1 MAEFWLTYQRVPFVS
16 SVSFGFLA
24 ALHFLR
30 PRAALKERKAMEK
43 AFQERHGGSC
53 GEVLNR
59 VSVPGVVCDT
69 SFPDLCPVDEC
80 ALVIANSTSSQCP
93 LS

>member
-1 MAEFWLTYQRVPFVS
+1 MLGWAHVLVDLSESAFRFIL
-16 SVSFGFLA
+16 FLA

-53 GEVLNR
+53 GEVLNC
-59 VSVPGVVCDT
+59 VSVPGIVYDT
-69 SFPDLCPVDEC
+69 SFLDLCPADEC
-80 ALVIANSTSSQCP
+80 VLARASNAH
-93 LS
+93 